1 MPAFEY
7 VALDPSGSEKKG
19 VLEGD
24 NPRQIRQQLREQKLT
39 PLEVTEGSSR
49 GNRTKSTGTF
59 RGGIS
64 SNDLALITRQ
74 VATLAS
80 SGTPIEEALGAVA
93 KQSDRQ
99 KITSLMLSVRGRV
112 MEGKPLAS
120 ALGEYPKVFPEIF
133 QATVAA
139 GEQSGHLDS
148 VLERLADYT
157 EDKQSTKQVISKALY
172 YPIGLV
178 FIALGIVT
186 FLLAY
191 VVPRVVQV
199 FDSMGQELPLLTR
212 IMISLSEFIQSWG
225 LAVLIV
231 VVVLFLIWRQ
241 LLQNESVK
249 MRVHRFML
257 KIPLLSRIIR
267 GSNASQFARTLSILA
282 ASGVPVLDALGIASQ
297 VLTNRPMRQAVKN
310 AATQVREGAGLSRS
324 LERTGYFPPMM
335 LHLIGSGEASGRLET
350 MLEKAATHQEREL
363 NSILAVFLA
372 LLEPVIIMIM
382 AAMVMLI
389 VLAILLPIFELNELV
404 AWLPIESLLR
414 MA

>member
-7 VALDPSGSEKKG
+7 VAIDKAGNEKKG

-24 NPRQIRQQLREQKLT
+24 NARQVRQQLREQKLT
-39 PLEVTEGSSR
+39 PLDVSEGSARASK
-49 GNRTKSTGTF
+49 TKSTTKF

-74 VATLAS
+74 IATLSS
-80 SGTPIEEALGAVA
+80 SGTPIEEALSAVA
-93 KQSDRQ
+93 KQSEKQRI
-99 KITSLMLSVRGRV
+99 KSLILSVRGRV
-112 MEGKPLAS
+112 LEGRTLAS

-157 EDKQSTKQVISKALY
+157 EDKQSTKAIISKALY

-178 FIALGIVT
+178 CIAFGIVT

-191 VVPRVVQV
+191 VVPKVVQV

-212 IMISLSEFIQSWG
+212 IMIALSEFIKDWG
-225 LAVLIV
+225 LIVFLVLVGAFI
-231 VVVLFLIWRQ
+231 LWRR
-241 LLQNESVK
+241 LLRNEGLK
-249 MRVHRFML
+249 LRVHRFML
-257 KIPLLSRIIR
+257 RIPLLSKIIR

-282 ASGVPVLDALGIASQ
+282 ASGVPVLDALGIASL
-297 VLTNRPMRQAVKN
+297 VLTNRPMRVATKK
-310 AATQVREGAGLSRS
+310 AAGEVREGSSLSRA
-324 LERTGYFPPMM
+324 LERTAYFPPMM
-335 LHLIGSGEASGRLET
+335 LHLIASGEASGRLEI

-372 LLEPVIIMIM
+372 LLEPAIILIM
-382 AAMVMLI
+382 AGMVMLI
-389 VLAILLPIFELNELV
+389 VLAILLPIFELNQLV
-404 AWLPIESLLR
+404 A
-414 MA
+414 

>member
-24 NPRQIRQQLREQKLT
+24 NPRQIRQQLRDQKLT
-39 PLEVTEGSSR
+39 PIDVFEGSSKA
-49 GNRTKSTGTF
+49 NRAKSTGTF

-80 SGTPIEEALGAVA
+80 SGTPLEEALGAVA
-93 KQSDRQ
+93 KQSDKP
-99 KITSLMLSVRGRV
+99 KIKSLMLSVRGRV
-112 MEGKPLAS
+112 LEGKTMAS
-120 ALGEYPKVFPEIF
+120 AMSEYPKVFPEIF

-157 EDKQSTKQVISKALY
+157 EDKQSTKQIISKALY

-178 FIALGIVT
+178 FIAVGIVS

-191 VVPRVVQV
+191 VVPKVVQV
-199 FDSMGQELPLLTR
+199 FDSMDQELPLLTR
-212 IMISLSEFIQSWG
+212 IMISLSEFLQNWG
-225 LAVLIV
+225 LV
-231 VVVLFLIWRQ
+231 VVIVGIVLFIVWRRM
-241 LLQNESVK
+241 LQNESFK
-249 MRVHRFML
+249 TRVHAFLL
-257 KIPLLSRIIR
+257 KVPLLSKIIR

-297 VLTNRPMRQAVKN
+297 VLTNRPMRHAVKK
-310 AATQVREGAGLSRS
+310 AATRVREGAGLSRS
-324 LERTGYFPPMM
+324 LERTGFFPPMM
-335 LHLIGSGEASGRLET
+335 LHLIASGEASGRLET

-372 LLEPVIIMIM
+372 LLEPAIILIM
-382 AAMVMLI
+382 AGMVMMI

-404 AWLPIESLLR
+404 G
-414 MA
+414 

>member
-7 VALDPSGSEKKG
+7 VALDATGGEKKG

-24 NPRQIRQQLREQKLT
+24 NARQVRQQLRDQKLT
-39 PLEVTEGSSR
+39 PIDVNEGSSKS
-49 GNRTKSTGTF
+49 TKSKNPTRF

-64 SNDLALITRQ
+64 SNELALITRQ
-74 VATLAS
+74 IATLAS

-93 KQSDRQ
+93 KQSEKQ
-99 KITSLMLSVRGRV
+99 KIKSLILSVRGRV
-112 MEGKPLAS
+112 LEGRTLAS

-157 EDKQSTKQVISKALY
+157 EDKQSTKAIISKALY

-178 FIALGIVT
+178 CIAFGIVT

-191 VVPRVVQV
+191 VVPKVVQV

-212 IMISLSEFIQSWG
+212 VMIYLSEFIQSWG
-225 LAVLIV
+225 ILVFLAAVGLFILWRRVL
-231 VVVLFLIWRQ
+231 R
-241 LLQNESVK
+241 NESVK
-249 MRVHRFML
+249 MRVHSFML
-257 KIPLLSRIIR
+257 RVPLLAKIIR

-297 VLTNRPMRQAVKN
+297 VLTNRPMRQSAKK
-310 AATQVREGAGLSRS
+310 AAGEVREGSTLSRA
-324 LERTGYFPPMM
+324 LERTRYFPPMM
-335 LHLIGSGEASGRLET
+335 LHLIASGEASGRLEL

-372 LLEPVIIMIM
+372 LLEPLIILLM
-382 AAMVMLI
+382 AGMVMLI

-404 AWLPIESLLR
+404 V
-414 MA
+414 